1 MGKLDKATTGG
12 RSPQAAAQSPT
23 QTSEE
28 RRWRAEDALRTATT
42 HLKNTQDQTLMKDV
56 QKLASEQ
63 MTHLACVAAHA
74 GGATTQHDQRKDTRG
89 KAGPP
94 KAADKGG
101 SSGGGSA
108 KQGPRS
114 QKTKK

>member
-1 MGKLDKATTGG
+1 MGKLDKATTGAKTV
-12 RSPQAAAQSPT
+12 SATQNSPT

-28 RRWRAEDALRTATT
+28 RRWRAEDALRTATS
-42 HLKNTQDQTLMKDV
+42 HMKNQQDHTLMKDV

-63 MTHLACVAAHA
+63 MTHLARVANHA
-74 GGATTQHDQRKDTRG
+74 AGATTQHDQRKDTRT

-94 KAADKGG
+94 KAASKGG
-101 SSGGGSA
+101 STGGGSA

-114 QKTKK
+114 GKTVK